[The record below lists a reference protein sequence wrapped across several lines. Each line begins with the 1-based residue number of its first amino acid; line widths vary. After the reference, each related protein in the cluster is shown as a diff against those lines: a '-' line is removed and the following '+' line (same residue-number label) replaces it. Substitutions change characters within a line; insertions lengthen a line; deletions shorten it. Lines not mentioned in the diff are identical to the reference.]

1 MGEVLRTSRD
11 GPVATVTMARA
22 EVHNAFNEQLI
33 AALDDAFTSLG
44 NHPDVRVIVV
54 AGEGKSFSV
63 GADLDW
69 MRRMGDASDEA
80 NIEDARKLA
89 AMLRTVADC
98 SKPVVARVHGT
109 ALGGGTGL
117 TAAADVAV
125 AAESAEFGFSEVRV
139 GLAPATIAPHVMERI
154 GPGPA
159 RTYFLTG
166 ERFSAQRALEIGLVS
181 EVVPDADVDAAV
193 QRRVDALLAG
203 SPAAQTRIKKLVREV
218 SESPR
223 DEIDGYTAEVIAGL
237 RTSEE
242 GREGV
247 LAFLEKRKPKW
258 VVDS

>member
-1 MGEVLRTSRD
+1 
-11 GPVATVTMARA
+11 MARP

-33 AALDDAFTSLG
+33 AALHEAFVSLG
-44 NHPDVRVIVV
+44 SDPEVRVIVL

-69 MRRMGDASDEA
+69 MRRMGEASEGA
-80 NIEDARKLA
+80 NIEDARALA

-98 SKPVVARVHGT
+98 PKPVVVRVHGT

-159 RTYFLTG
+159 RTLFLTG

-181 EVVPDADVDAAV
+181 EVVPEAEIDAAV
-193 QRRVDALLAG
+193 KRNVDALLTG
-203 SPAAQTRIKKLVREV
+203 SPAAQERIKKLVRRV
-218 SESPR
+218 SESRR
-223 DEIDGYTAEVIAGL
+223 DEIDAYTAELIASL

-247 LAFLEKRKPKW
+247 VAFLEKRRPKW
-258 VVDS
+258 